1 MSAKLN
7 SLSLNRA
14 IRAINK
20 AALVYGS
27 IGTMALTAGLAQ
39 AQQDAPEGLLEE
51 IEVTGIRGAL
61 KQGMD
66 TKRYSDSVMDSVS
79 AEDVGKFP
87 DKNIGDALQRI
98 PGVTVDRAWGEVS
111 GVTIRG
117 TAPQHS
123 IVLLNG
129 QNVGS
134 VGWFDRGGIN
144 RSFNFEMLSSEQ
156 VAGMDVYKSTEANLN
171 EGAIGGTVNLRTRKP
186 LDMDAWSVYGS
197 VEGAKN
203 SNGDDWTPSYSGLV
217 SWKNDAETFGALVA
231 HSYEEIN
238 VVREALEALGG
249 PVDGQ
254 ATDSNGDSL
263 VTPWGMGSALFDE
276 TRERTSTQVTLQF
289 APTDALGF
297 TLDYMQFG
305 TENTHT
311 NSNVFAIPSKNGV
324 VDASSVRS
332 NGKADVFGQV
342 SAVDTTAGGSA
353 IPLFNNTVYREP
365 TMETDVLNLTMDFE
379 GNGWS
384 TDVVVGQ
391 SKATSRTDQT
401 STWWGNTGDPSRTGF
416 SYDFSGPL
424 QVNPDHAEDLQNHS
438 ILTLHQEMTLVEH
451 KRDNNIDYAQA
462 DFNIE
467 ADLGAVNSFD
477 FGIKYQSQEF
487 ENQSD
492 NRNVDLSTIP
502 TLTMAD
508 FNDGQ
513 ISGLHGEEGKANT
526 LTAFAAVDGS
536 DVLDYAKAN
545 PTELVVTGK
554 YSIEEDITAAYA
566 KANFEGESYRG
577 NIGLRLVDTDVTSK
591 GSIDGEPAK
600 GTKEYTNFLPS
611 ANLAYDLTDDV
622 ILRFAAGSTVSRPD
636 YDAMQ
641 MAQTIQVN
649 EQTAVIGDPDLDPY
663 KSDNYDLGLEWYFN
677 DASLLG
683 ATLFQK
689 NISDYIETTTATES
703 LAGCG
708 DACRVTRSRNVGSAD
723 VSGVELQYQQDFGN
737 GFGLTANYTY
747 TDSKVKNAAGE
758 TSGLQGVSQNS
769 YNLSAYYE
777 NDLVSA
783 RLAYNARDEYIPVGG
798 ASNHLNDEYDQV
810 DASLIWHATDNLD
823 ISLEAVNIFNEAVT
837 TKNTDTDTT
846 QTVYEFGSRYYLG
859 ASVKF

>member
-1 MSAKLN
+1 MSAKLG
-7 SLSLNRA
+7 SIKLHKA

-20 AALVYGS
+20 SALLLGSISTLAMSGAALAQEDG
-27 IGTMALTAGLAQ
+27 ALM
-39 AQQDAPEGLLEE
+39 EE

-61 KQGMD
+61 KQGLD
-66 TKRYSDSVMDSVS
+66 TKRFSDSVMDSVS

-129 QNVGS
+129 QNVAS

-144 RSFNFEMLSSEQ
+144 RSFNFESLSSEQ
-156 VAGMDVYKSTEANLN
+156 VAGMDIYKSTESNIH
-171 EGAIGGTVNLRTRKP
+171 EGAIGGTVNLKTRKP

-197 VEGAKN
+197 IEGAKN
-203 SNGDDWTPSYSGLV
+203 SNADDWTPSYSGLV
-217 SWKNDAETFGALVA
+217 SWKNDSETFGALVA

-238 VVREALEALGG
+238 VVRQALEALGG

-276 TRERTSTQVTLQF
+276 TRERTSSQITLQF

-297 TLDYMQFG
+297 TLDYMNFG
-305 TENTHT
+305 SENAHT
-311 NSNVFAIPSKNGV
+311 NSNVFAIPGLNAT
-324 VDASSVRS
+324 VDADSVLT
-332 NGKADVFGQV
+332 NGSGANYYGELTPNAT
-342 SAVDTTAGGSA
+342 SANGLV
-353 IPLFNNTVYREP
+353 PLFNNTVYREP
-365 TMETDVLNLTMDFE
+365 NMNTDIINLSMDFQ
-379 GNGWS
+379 GNGWN
-384 TDVVVGQ
+384 TDVVIGQ

-401 STWWGNTGDPSRTGF
+401 STWWGNTSNPERTGY

-424 QVNPDHAEDLQNHS
+424 QVAPDYPEDLNNHS
-438 ILTLHQEMTLVEH
+438 VLNLHQEMTLVEH
-451 KRDNNIDYAQA
+451 KRDNTVDYAQA

-467 ADLGAVNSFD
+467 ASLGAINSFD
-477 FGIKYQSQEF
+477 VGIKYQSQEF
-487 ENQSD
+487 KNQSD
-492 NRNVDLSTIP
+492 NQNVDLNTIP
-502 TLTMAD
+502 AFTMAD
-508 FNDGQ
+508 FSDGQ
-513 ISGLHGEEGKANT
+513 ISGLHGQDGKANT
-526 LTAFAAVDGS
+526 ITSFAAVKGS
-536 DVLDYAKAN
+536 AVLDYAKAH
-545 PTELVVTGK
+545 PTEVVVTGK

-577 NIGLRLVDTDVTSK
+577 NIGLRLVDTEVLSK
-591 GSIDGEPAK
+591 GTIDDLPAK

-611 ANLAYDLTDDV
+611 ANLAYDLSDEL
-622 ILRFAAGSTVSRPD
+622 ILRFAAGSTMSRPD

-641 MAQTIQVN
+641 MAQTIQIN
-649 EQTAVIGDPDLDPY
+649 EGTAVIGSPDLDPY
-663 KSDNYDLGLEWYFN
+663 RSDNYDIGLEWYFN
-677 DASLLG
+677 DSSLMG
-683 ATLFQK
+683 ATLFKK
-689 NISDYIETTTATES
+689 NISDYIETTTAVES
-703 LAGCG
+703 LDGCG
-708 DACRVTRSRNVGSAD
+708 TSCRVTRSRNVGSAE

-737 GFGLTANYTY
+737 GFGVTANYTY
-747 TDSKVKNAAGE
+747 TDSQVKNAAGQ

-769 YNLSAYYE
+769 YNVSAYFE
-777 NDLVSA
+777 NEIVSA
-783 RLAYNARDEYIPVGG
+783 RLAYNGRDEYIAPAS
-798 ASNHLNDEYDQV
+798 ASNYVNDPYDQV

-823 ISLEAVNIFNEAVT
+823 ISLEAVNIFNETVT
-837 TKNTDTDTT
+837 TQNTDTDTT

>member
-1 MSAKLN
+1 MSAKLH
-7 SLSLNRA
+7 SLQLHKA

-20 AALVYGS
+20 SALLLGSLSTLAISGAALAQEDG
-27 IGTMALTAGLAQ
+27 ALM
-39 AQQDAPEGLLEE
+39 EE

-61 KQGMD
+61 KQGLD
-66 TKRYSDSVMDSVS
+66 TKRFSDSVMDSVS

-129 QNVGS
+129 QNVAS

-144 RSFNFEMLSSEQ
+144 RSFNFENLSSEQ
-156 VAGMDVYKSTEANLN
+156 VAGMDIYKSTESNLN

-197 VEGAKN
+197 IEGAKN
-203 SNGDDWTPSYSGLV
+203 SNADDWTPSYSGLV
-217 SWKNDAETFGALVA
+217 SWKNDSETFGALVA

-238 VVREALEALGG
+238 VVRQALESLGG
-249 PVDGQ
+249 PVNNQ
-254 ATDSNGDSL
+254 ATDSNGDGL

-276 TRERTSTQVTLQF
+276 TRERTSSQVTLQF
-289 APTDALGF
+289 APTDALSF
-297 TLDYMQFG
+297 TLDYMNFG
-305 TENTHT
+305 SENTHT
-311 NSNVFAIPSKNGV
+311 NSNLFAIPGRNAV
-324 VDASSVRS
+324 VDADSVRT
-332 NGKADVFGQV
+332 NGAGADYYGEL
-342 SAVDTTAGGSA
+342 SAVDTTPGGSA
-353 IPLFNNTVYREP
+353 VPLFNNTVYREP
-365 TMETDVLNLTMDFE
+365 SMDTDIINLSMDFE

-384 TDVVVGQ
+384 TDVIIGQ

-401 STWWGNTGDPSRTGF
+401 STWWGNTGDPSRTGY
-416 SYDFSGPL
+416 SYNFSGPL
-424 QVNPDHAEDLQNHS
+424 QVAPDYAEDLSNHS
-438 ILTLHQEMTLVEH
+438 VQTLHTEMTRVEH
-451 KRDNNIDYAQA
+451 KRDNNVNYAQA

-467 ADLGAVNSFD
+467 TSLGAITSFDLGV
-477 FGIKYQSQEF
+477 KLQSQEF

-492 NRNVDLSTIP
+492 NRNVDLATIP
-502 TLTMAD
+502 TLTAAD
-508 FNDGQ
+508 FNDGM

-526 LTAFAAVDGS
+526 ITSFFSVDGG
-536 DVLDYAKAN
+536 DILDYAKAH

-577 NIGLRLVDTDVTSK
+577 NIGLRLVDTDVVSK
-591 GSIDGEPAK
+591 GTIDDMPAK

-611 ANLAYDLTDDV
+611 ANLSYDLSDEV
-622 ILRFAAGSTVSRPD
+622 ILRFAAGSTMSRPD

-649 EQTAVIGDPDLDPY
+649 EGTATIGDPDLDPY
-663 KSDNYDLGLEWYFN
+663 RSDNYDIGLEWYFN
-677 DASLLG
+677 DSSLLG

-689 NISDYIETTTATES
+689 NISDYIESTTAVES

-708 DACRVTRSRNVGSAD
+708 SSCRVTRSRNVGSAE

-747 TDSKVKNAAGE
+747 TDSQVKNSAGQ

-769 YNLSAYYE
+769 YNVSAYFE
-777 NDLVSA
+777 NDLISA
-783 RLAYNARDEYIPVGG
+783 RLAYNGRDEYIAPAS
-798 ASNHLNDEYDQV
+798 ASNYVNDPYDQF

-823 ISLEAVNIFNEAVT
+823 VSLEAVNIFNETVT
-837 TKNTDTDTT
+837 TQNTDTDTT
-846 QTVYEFGSRYYLG
+846 QNVYEFGARYYVG